1 MILQCPECSTRYLV
15 PDSSIGLSGRTVRC
29 AQCRHSWFQQP
40 EPEEEAALLAEE
52 PPQPDR
58 PPLPTV
64 TADGAGVGVD
74 VAGPDLLPPEP
85 PFAEH
90 PFAEH
95 LPAGPLPA
103 GPPPGD
109 FPVEEPAPYLTDTP
123 PPVAAPRPRRR
134 LLRDPSRRWTAA
146 AFGAGALMLAGAGAI
161 LWSGAP
167 GLAARL
173 GLSPAQ
179 TPLTLTSN
187 PIERRELDN
196 GSELFAVSGRVA
208 NPTAESQRVP
218 DIRVDLLDRV
228 TQEGKRGRVIY
239 SWSITP
245 QRRMLAPGAIL
256 DFNSARL
263 DVPAGARQLDLNF
276 SGENGTR

>member
-29 AQCRHSWFQQP
+29 AQCRHSWFQAP
-40 EPEEEAALLAEE
+40 EPEEPALEVEAPPE
-52 PPQPDR
+52 PDQPS
-58 PPLPTV
+58 PPLPSV
-64 TADGAGVGVD
+64 AVEEAGTGID
-74 VAGPDLLPPEP
+74 PGGPEELPPD
-85 PFAEH
+85 
-90 PFAEH
+90 
-95 LPAGPLPA
+95 PLPSD
-103 GPPPGD
+103 PRLSD
-109 FPVEEPAPYLTDTP
+109 SLVEEPAPYLTDTLP
-123 PPVAAPRPRRR
+123 PPAPARPRRR

-161 LWSGAP
+161 VWSGAP

-218 DIRVDLLDRV
+218 DIRVDLRDRV
-228 TQEGKRGRVIY
+228 TQDGKRGRVIY

-245 QRRMLAPGAIL
+245 QRRMLAPGGIL

-263 DVPAGARQLDLNF
+263 DVPAGARQLELSF